1 MSFWTQEEL
10 EQLNSVT
17 IISAGVPVKSPG
29 TCKITP
35 SKGIPRNW
43 QTREGYGLS
52 GATQSFR
59 GLGLAEFTLTIHM
72 WETAHRPE
80 FTAFDAAI
88 EPSPLGAPEKVYRI
102 SNPILAQRGVTQCVF
117 LNAPFIQHN
126 DDMSDDAIY
135 ECRQSRKPLPTL
147 TSPTAAG
154 AATPEGAAADAY
166 QTRIQQHLT
175 EIDNLLGANQAN
187 AGVAAHAN
195 QFLPGPR
202 VGL

>member
-1 MSFWTQEEL
+1 MSFWTDDERSL
-10 EQLNSVT
+10 LDVVT
-17 IISAGVPVKSPG
+17 IIAAGVPVTSPG
-29 TCKITP
+29 ICKIGP
-35 SKGIPRNW
+35 GKGIPRNW
-43 QTREGYGLS
+43 QVREGFGLS
-52 GATQSFR
+52 GATQAFR
-59 GLGLAEFTLTIHM
+59 GLGLAEFSLTIRM
-72 WETAHRPE
+72 WRVADRAQW
-80 FTAFDAAI
+80 TAFDGAI

-102 SNPILAQRGVTQCVF
+102 SNPRLSLRGITQCVF
-117 LNAPFIQHN
+117 LNAPLVTDN
-126 DDMSDDAIY
+126 EDGSDTAVY

-166 QTRIQQHLT
+166 QARIQQHLT